1 MNTESLKTFLVLAEV
16 QSVKKT
22 AQQLFVVPSTVSSR
36 LQDLE
41 KELGQLLFERKPR
54 GMELTPSG
62 HRLLPLARRMLSM
75 EQELRD
81 AAAPRPHDQW
91 KLTVGIS
98 DSLYY
103 CYVEAFLPE
112 FLYRYPDISLTM
124 RNKSST
130 DMLNMLRDDEIDL
143 CISFVPGTDPGMEA
157 VALSEEEIVLATTI
171 NNRDYVGGISPD
183 KLREQ
188 KVFYSEC
195 FNMTRELSQW
205 RERVFPESFGFQLN
219 LSIIHQLGSI
229 LERSDGYAFLP
240 RAFIAGQ
247 LERHTLQV
255 IPLLFDPPPRLHSY
269 LTVKKAQRHN
279 YKTASF
285 ITQLQQHIP
294 PRE

>member
-1 MNTESLKTFLVLAEV
+1 MNTESIKTFLVLAEA

-36 LQDLE
+36 LQELE
-41 KELGQLLFERKPR
+41 KELGQTLFERKPR
-54 GMELTPSG
+54 GMALTPAG
-62 HRLLPLARRMLSM
+62 QRLLPMARRMVAL

-81 AAAPRPHDQW
+81 AAEPTTHDQW
-91 KLTVGIS
+91 KLIVGIS

-103 CYVEAFLPE
+103 SYVEAFLPE
-112 FLYRYPDISLTM
+112 FLYRYPDISLIM
-124 RNKSST
+124 RSRSST
-130 DMLNMLRDDEIDL
+130 EMLNMLRDDKIDL
-143 CISFVPGTDPGMEA
+143 CVSFVPGIDTGMEA
-157 VALSEEEIVLATTI
+157 IVLSEEEIVLATTI
-171 NNRDYVGGISPD
+171 NNRDYVDGITPD

-188 KVFYSEC
+188 KVYYSEC

-229 LERSDGYAFLP
+229 LERSDGYAFVP

-255 IPLLFDPPPRLHSY
+255 IPLLFDPPPQLYTY
-269 LTVKKAQRHN
+269 LTVKKAQRQS
-279 YKTASF
+279 YKIDRFIQEIQKHAS
-285 ITQLQQHIP
+285 P
-294 PRE
+294 CE